1 MARRTQTQAL
11 VTRQRILDAALQVF
25 AERGF
30 EHSAMQDVAQ
40 RAGVT
45 RGAVYWHFR
54 DQMDLLEALLDETQL
69 PWQALQPLRPSLH
82 PPLQG
87 GTAAQQRPTQPRM
100 PERMPERQM
109 LERLGTEP
117 LAWLQA
123 SVPAQQLLRIL
134 GHGAGPQGSQRLTQS
149 LEADRKA
156 ALACF
161 DAALTQAGAR
171 GALRPGT
178 EPAVAALGLFALVEG
193 LMHQWLRQSQGF
205 ALLAVGSHAVR
216 SHLAG
221 VFVG

>member
-1 MARRTQTQAL
+1 MARRTLTQAL

-30 EHSAMQDVAQ
+30 EHSAMQDVAH

-69 PWQALQPLRPSLH
+69 PWQALQPLHPSLH
-82 PPLQG
+82 LPLLG
-87 GTAAQQRPTQPRM
+87 GTAVQQQI
-100 PERMPERQM
+100 PERQM

-123 SVPAQQLLRIL
+123 SVPAQQLLRVL
-134 GHGAGPQGSQRLTQS
+134 GHGAGPQGSQRLSQS

-161 DAALTQAGAR
+161 DTALTQAGAR